1 MNDKSTPESEPKKLT
16 RADLKEAY
24 IEWFC
29 GEQPAD
35 PDFSGMADDP
45 AYQREAVEMAEGLP
59 PMGSLT
65 CLTDPAAL
73 IAADTS
79 TVIVAEIKNRFEKEL
94 DRHLSGNACD
104 RTVQAA
110 LSDEIERL
118 KGELE
123 AAKRQSEKDRQSF
136 FEQLQ
141 EKLGLYYVV
150 GEGWANRRA
159 EAAEAQNV
167 ELKRALEQ
175 IAEHIQWKQDHAM
188 DSIRGMSVGTTLSDY
203 YQGERDCAESISVFS
218 ADVMKALQSLPPTP
232 KSGVCQNGKS
242 PAQG

>member
-110 LSDEIERL
+110 LSDEIVAL
-118 KGELE
+118 KAEL
-123 AAKRQSEKDRQSF
+123 AASR
-136 FEQLQ
+136 EQV
-141 EKLGLYYVV
+141 EKL
-150 GEGWANRRA
+150 
-159 EAAEAQNV
+159 
-167 ELKRALEQ
+167 
-175 IAEHIQWKQDHAM
+175 KQYSRH
-188 DSIRGMSVGTTLSDY
+188 
-203 YQGERDCAESISVFS
+203 RDGCQVVFS
-218 ADVMKALQSLPPTP
+218 AHPCICGLRSALAATEP
-232 KSGVCQNGKS
+232 KEPGK
-242 PAQG
+242 